1 MAKLFKITNAL
12 LLFKDES
19 VARRA
24 DTSERAW
31 FVNSTSAITTVKA
44 VTFITACV
52 ISDKI
57 VPII

>member
-1 MAKLFKITNAL
+1 MARTLKITNAL
-12 LLFKDES
+12 LLFKDEG

-24 DTSERAW
+24 DTSERAR
-31 FVNSTSAITTVKA
+31 FANTSAITTAKT

-57 VPII
+57 IPII